1 MPSTMTLQEALQFK
15 MSYGKYNGKSLEHIS
30 KSRRGYGYLRWV
42 WGEGFSSGK
51 LRRAIE
57 SVMKVNPEPPKM
69 TLEEARNRI
78 VPFGPARSGPMYLAS
93 TPCLKDFIM
102 HLDEHKYADIRKAAK
117 LVLENRE
124 RHVPLAV
131 VEAEKMKVPNVGFM
145 GKYKDQLLKDVPVRY
160 LKRLLKW
167 KKLRPLTRE
176 ACRLLL
182 TPQKD
187 RPSAASAAIREF
199 IKRSK
204 DEAEE
209 ARRRRK
215 RKRENRIPPPLRD
228 TPSAS
233 ESLSNE
239 K

>member
-51 LRRAIE
+51 LRRAID
-57 SVMKVNPEPPKM
+57 SVMEANPEPPKM

-131 VEAEKMKVPNVGFM
+131 VEAEKMKVPNLGFLE
-145 GKYKDQLLKDVPVRY
+145 KYKDQLLKDVPVRV

-187 RPSAASAAIREF
+187 RPSSSVDEF
-199 IKRSK
+199 IKRSN
-204 DEAEE
+204 DAAEE
-209 ARRRRK
+209 NRRRRK
-215 RKRENRIPPPLRD
+215 RKRE
-228 TPSAS
+228 SAS
-233 ESLSNE
+233 PLNPAAAAPVR
-239 K
+239 